1 MFTGIVEGTVPLLS
15 REGLDQGARLR
26 VDLGPLAD
34 GVRIGDSVA
43 LDGCC
48 LTVVSLDGTAAAF
61 DAIPETL
68 DRTTL
73 GSRDPGEALNAE
85 RALRMGDRLGGHWV
99 TGHVDAV
106 GEVVRSARRGL
117 ERDVDVDVPERYRR
131 YLLEKGS
138 VTVDGVSL
146 TIAAKTA
153 AGFRV
158 CLIPHTEEVTVSP
171 RWVEGAGVNLEFDVL
186 GKWVESLMSP

>member
-1 MFTGIVEGTVPLLS
+1 MPLLS
-15 REGLDQGARLR
+15 LDRVAEGARLR
-26 VDLGPLAD
+26 VDLEGLSD
-34 GVRIGDSVA
+34 GVAIGDSVA

-48 LTVVSLDGTAAAF
+48 LTVVTRDEGVVEF

-73 GSRDPGEALNAE
+73 GSRSVGDRVNAE

-106 GEVVRSARRGL
+106 GAVVRTSRRGL
-117 ERDVDVDVPERYRR
+117 ERDVDVEVPERFRR

-138 VTVDGVSL
+138 VTVDGISL
-146 TIAAKTA
+146 TIAAKTD

-158 CLIPHTEEVTVSP
+158 CLIPHTEEVTISP
-171 RWVEGAGVNLEFDVL
+171 RWTEGATVNLEFDVL
-186 GKWVESLMSP
+186 GKWVESLMGG